1 MGEDYLMYPT
11 DFPHER
17 EAGEFAKDIPEFW
30 ERNDLS
36 ESVKRKIL
44 SENAKRFYNMV

>member
-1 MGEDYLMYPT
+1 MYPT

-30 ERNDLS
+30 QRTDLS
-36 ESVKRKIL
+36 ESAKRKIL
-44 SENAKRFYNMV
+44 SNNAKRFYNML

>member
-17 EAGEFAKDIPEFW
+17 PAGEFAIDIPEFW
-30 ERNDLS
+30 ERKDLA
-36 ESVKRKIL
+36 ERAKRKIL
-44 SENAKRFYNMV
+44 SENAKRFYNMA